1 MYINYNDLCPP
12 PLSDFLEY
20 LIAIKGRAD
29 KTVSQYFLDL
39 RTFYRF
45 LVMRFKLSPDIENFE
60 EIDIS
65 PVTLDVIKRVKIMDL
80 HSFIAYMDRQ
90 RNNTNR
96 TKARKMSALRSYFKY
111 LHSIVKLI
119 PENPAL
125 ELETPKT
132 KSRLP
137 VALTLDESKS
147 LLSAIS
153 GSNEKRDYAIIML
166 FLNCGLRLS
175 ELISIDIDR
184 IKGDTLTVIG
194 KGNKERTIYLND
206 VCIKALE
213 EYLEV
218 RPEPKKGHEKALFI
232 SNRKTRFSQKGIQH
246 MLDKYLT
253 QAGLS
258 GKGYSPH
265 KLRHTAAT
273 LMYQY
278 GHVDIRA
285 LQEILGHE
293 SISTTQIYTH
303 INKDLLREAVK
314 QNPLNVR
321 QDWAEFADF
330 SRVAEELHAYRKWLI
345 ELCNT
350 FNIKYIDYYTEFDRL
365 RSTEEV
371 YIDGLHLNNR
381 GNEIMAEIF
390 CHSILSGDRHQ

>member
-1 MYINYNDLCPP
+1 MVILYINYNDLCPS
-12 PLSDFLEY
+12 PLSDYLEY
-20 LIAIKGRAD
+20 SIAIKGRSD
-29 KTVSQYFLDL
+29 KTVSEYFLDL

-45 LVMRFKLSPDIENFE
+45 IVMRFKLSSNVDNFE
-60 EIDIS
+60 EIDIF
-65 PVTLDVIKRVKIMDL
+65 PVTLDVIKKVKIMDL
-80 HSFIAYMDRQ
+80 HSFIAYTDRQ
-90 RNNTNR
+90 RKNTNR
-96 TKARKMSALRSYFKY
+96 TKARKMAAIRSYFKY
-111 LHSIVKLI
+111 LYSIVKLI

-125 ELETPKT
+125 DLETPKSN
-132 KSRLP
+132 SRLP

-147 LLSAIS
+147 LLSSIS

-175 ELISIDIDR
+175 ELISINIDK

-206 VCIKALE
+206 VCVKAIE
-213 EYLEV
+213 DYLEV
-218 RPEPKKGHEKALFI
+218 RQDANPGHEKALFI
-232 SNRKTRFSQKGIQH
+232 SNRKTRFSQKGVQH

-253 QAGLS
+253 EAGLA

-303 INKDLLREAVK
+303 INQDLLRDAVK
-314 QNPLNVR
+314 QNPLN
-321 QDWAEFADF
+321 DASDE
-330 SRVAEELHAYRKWLI
+330 
-345 ELCNT
+345 
-350 FNIKYIDYYTEFDRL
+350 
-365 RSTEEV
+365 
-371 YIDGLHLNNR
+371 
-381 GNEIMAEIF
+381 
-390 CHSILSGDRHQ
+390 

>member
-1 MYINYNDLCPP
+1 MYINYNDLCPS

-20 LIAIKGRAD
+20 SIAIKGRAD
-29 KTVSQYFLDL
+29 KTVSEYFLDL

-45 LVMRFKLSPDIENFE
+45 LVIRFKLSPDIENFE
-60 EIDIS
+60 EIDIF
-65 PVTLDVIKRVKIMDL
+65 PVTLDVIKKVKIMDL
-80 HSFIAYMDRQ
+80 HSFIAYTDRQ
-90 RNNTNR
+90 RKNTNR
-96 TKARKMSALRSYFKY
+96 TKARKMAAIRSYFKY
-111 LHSIVKLI
+111 LYSIVKLL

-125 ELETPKT
+125 DLETPKSN
-132 KSRLP
+132 SRLP
-137 VALTLDESKS
+137 VALTLDESKD
-147 LLSAIS
+147 LLSSIS
-153 GSNEKRDYAIIML
+153 GTNEKRDYAIIML

-175 ELISIDIDR
+175 ELISINIDK

-194 KGNKERTIYLND
+194 KGNKERTIYLNN
-206 VCIKALE
+206 VCLKAVE
-213 EYLEV
+213 DYLEV
-218 RPEPKKGHEKALFI
+218 RQDPKPGHEKALFI

-253 QAGLS
+253 EAGLS

-314 QNPLNVR
+314 QNPLN
-321 QDWAEFADF
+321 DTTKE
-330 SRVAEELHAYRKWLI
+330 
-345 ELCNT
+345 
-350 FNIKYIDYYTEFDRL
+350 
-365 RSTEEV
+365 
-371 YIDGLHLNNR
+371 
-381 GNEIMAEIF
+381 
-390 CHSILSGDRHQ
+390 

>member
-1 MYINYNDLCPP
+1 MYINYNDLCPS

-20 LIAIKGRAD
+20 SIAIKGRAD
-29 KTVSQYFLDL
+29 KTVSEYFLDL

-45 LVMRFKLSPDIENFE
+45 LVIRFKLSKDIENFDK
-60 EIDIS
+60 IDIS
-65 PVTLDVIKRVKIMDL
+65 PVTLDVIKKVKIMDL
-80 HSFIAYMDRQ
+80 HSFIAYTDRE
-90 RNNTNR
+90 RKNSNR
-96 TKARKMSALRSYFKY
+96 TKARKMAALRSYFKY
-111 LHSIVKLI
+111 LYSIVKII

-125 ELETPKT
+125 DLETPKNN
-132 KSRLP
+132 SRLP
-137 VALTLDESKS
+137 VALTLDESKD
-147 LLSAIS
+147 LLSSIS

-175 ELISIDIDR
+175 ELISINIDK

-206 VCIKALE
+206 VCVKAIE
-213 EYLEV
+213 DYLEV
-218 RPEPKKGHEKALFI
+218 RQDPKPGHEKALFI

-253 QAGLS
+253 EAGLS

-293 SISTTQIYTH
+293 SSSTTQIYTH
-303 INKDLLREAVK
+303 INKDLLRDAVK
-314 QNPLNVR
+314 QNPLN
-321 QDWAEFADF
+321 
-330 SRVAEELHAYRKWLI
+330 
-345 ELCNT
+345 
-350 FNIKYIDYYTEFDRL
+350 
-365 RSTEEV
+365 
-371 YIDGLHLNNR
+371 
-381 GNEIMAEIF
+381 EIT
-390 CHSILSGDRHQ
+390 D

>member
-1 MYINYNDLCPP
+1 MVVIYIINTEVKILYINYNDLCPS

-20 LIAIKGRAD
+20 SIAIKGRAD
-29 KTVSQYFLDL
+29 KTVSEYFLDL

-45 LVMRFKLSPDIENFE
+45 LIIRFKLSKDIENFD
-60 EIDIS
+60 EIDIF

-80 HSFIAYMDRQ
+80 HSFIAYTDRE
-90 RNNTNR
+90 RKNSNR
-96 TKARKMSALRSYFKY
+96 TKARKMATLRSYFKY
-111 LHSIVKLI
+111 LYSIVKLI

-125 ELETPKT
+125 DLETPKNN
-132 KSRLP
+132 SRLP

-147 LLSAIS
+147 LLSSIS

-175 ELISIDIDR
+175 ELISINIDK

-206 VCIKALE
+206 ICIKAVE

-218 RPEPKKGHEKALFI
+218 RPDAKPGHEKALFI

-253 QAGLS
+253 EAGLS

-293 SISTTQIYTH
+293 SVSTTQIYTH
-303 INKDLLREAVK
+303 INKELLRDAVK
-314 QNPLNVR
+314 QNPLNETT
-321 QDWAEFADF
+321 D
-330 SRVAEELHAYRKWLI
+330 
-345 ELCNT
+345 
-350 FNIKYIDYYTEFDRL
+350 
-365 RSTEEV
+365 
-371 YIDGLHLNNR
+371 
-381 GNEIMAEIF
+381 
-390 CHSILSGDRHQ
+390 